1 MFSVSLFVFLFP
13 FVILLHFLNFFLPK
27 SPDKSLILGPKINI
41 NTITTSMENIETG
54 LMLMVVG
61 MITVFLIL
69 LIVIY
74 VGKGL
79 ILLVNKVA
87 PEEAPKKAPTVAP
100 TADAGAMDAIKAAVD
115 ILTAG
120 KGQVIKIEKL

>member
-1 MFSVSLFVFLFP
+1 MSVVST
-13 FVILLHFLNFFLPK
+13 
-27 SPDKSLILGPKINI
+27 IN
-41 NTITTSMENIETG
+41 NTENYGEHRVG

-61 MITVFLIL
+61 MATVFVIL

-74 VGKGL
+74 LSKYL
-79 ILLVNKVA
+79 ITVVNKVA
-87 PEEAPKKAPTVAP
+87 PEETPKKAPAVAP
-100 TADAGAMDAIKAAVD
+100 TADTGAMDAIKAAVE

>member
-1 MFSVSLFVFLFP
+1 
-13 FVILLHFLNFFLPK
+13 
-27 SPDKSLILGPKINI
+27 
-41 NTITTSMENIETG
+41 MENIETG

-61 MITVFLIL
+61 MTTVFLIL

-74 VGKGL
+74 LGQAL
-79 ILLVNKVA
+79 IAVVNRVA
-87 PEEAPKKAPTVAP
+87 PEEAPKKAPAVAP